1 MSLDAGMLGQAIA
14 DGLLTGAVIS
24 LGAIGISFTMQ
35 IMRFANFAH
44 AELLTW
50 GGYLALVV
58 VGFIGA
64 GLPTAGLSFGLG
76 LVAAALIA
84 AALTG
89 ALAWGV
95 DRLVFQRLRQSGAH
109 HLTLVFASFGIGLVL
124 RHVIVLFWGH
134 GSRFY
139 TRELQIALEVLPGV
153 RVLPDQ
159 VFILAVTIAIVA
171 ALHLWLKH
179 SRTGIAMRATAESP
193 ALAQA
198 SGIEVER
205 VIRATWFI
213 GGGLAALSGIFVG
226 LTPQL
231 NPEIGASLLL
241 ALFAAAI
248 LGGIGSL
255 PGAVV
260 GGLLVGLAENVFV
273 LLVSPGYKQSMSFGL
288 LLLVLLFRPQGLFGE
303 RREGDR

>member
-1 MSLDAGMLGQAIA
+1 MTPIASQLGQAVA
-14 DGLLTGAVIS
+14 DGLLTGAVIA

-58 VGFIGA
+58 VGWFGA
-64 GLPTAGLSFGLG
+64 GAPTLGLSFGFG
-76 LVAAALIA
+76 LVGAAVLAALA
-84 AALTG
+84 TG
-89 ALAWGV
+89 WLAFGV
-95 DRLVFQRLRQSGAH
+95 DRLVFHRLRERGAH
-109 HLTLVFASFGIGLVL
+109 HLTLVFASFGIGLVM
-124 RHVIVLFWGH
+124 RHVVVLFWGH
-134 GSRFY
+134 DSRFY
-139 TRELQIALEVLPGV
+139 TKELQMALEVLPGV

-159 VFILAVTIAIVA
+159 VFILAITLTIVL
-171 ALHLWLKH
+171 ALHLWLTH
-179 SRTGIAMRATAESP
+179 SRTGVAMRAAAESP
-193 ALAQA
+193 ALAA
-198 SGIEVER
+198 ACGIEVER

-213 GGGLAALSGIFVG
+213 GGGLAALAGVFVG

-231 NPEIGASLLL
+231 NAEIGGSLLL

-260 GGLLVGLAENVFV
+260 GGLLVGLAENVM
-273 LLVSPGYKQSMSFGL
+273 LLVVSPGYKQAMSFA
-288 LLLVLLFRPQGLFGE
+288 LLLVVLLLRPQGLFGQ

>member
-1 MSLDAGMLGQAIA
+1 MNIEPAMLGQAIA

-35 IMRFANFAH
+35 IMRFANFSH

-76 LVAAALIA
+76 LLAAAMLA
-84 AALTG
+84 MLLTG

-95 DRLVFQRLRQSGAH
+95 DRLVFRRLRRSGAQ
-109 HLTLVFASFGIGLVL
+109 HLTLIFASFGIGLVL

-134 GSRFY
+134 ESRFY
-139 TRELQIALEVLPGV
+139 TKELQIAIEVLPGV

-159 VFILAVTIAIVA
+159 VFILGLTIAIVL
-171 ALHLWLKH
+171 ALHLWLQR

-193 ALAQA
+193 ALATA
-198 SGIEVER
+198 CGIEVER

-213 GGGLAALSGIFVG
+213 GGGLAALSGVFVG

-231 NPEIGASLLL
+231 NAEIGSSLLL

-248 LGGIGSL
+248 LGGVGSL

-260 GGLLVGLAENVFV
+260 GGLLVGLSENLM
-273 LLVSPGYKQSMSFGL
+273 LLWVSPGYKQSMSFGVL
-288 LLLVLLFRPQGLFGE
+288 ILVLLLRPQGLFGE